1 MDQLFS
7 ITEDSSVKIDDKL
20 YQFRRLGKFLE
31 LEWEE
36 LLVSSFNI
44 ELPPTQ
50 LKDNSLNIQPTE
62 NTSRDDGIDNQT
74 GNISCQVYSI
84 IEQMKISAEEFNF
97 VENVIMELKKLLKEI
112 VQQNCVVGMYRNNFL
127 QLQNHPISSQYLI
140 FMYMSNGK
148 L

>member
-7 ITEDSSVKIDDKL
+7 ITEDSSVKIDEQL

-62 NTSRDDGIDNQT
+62 NTSRDESIDNQT

-84 IEQMKISAEEFNF
+84 IEQMKISDEEFNF
-97 VENVIMELKKLLKEI
+97 VENVIKELKKLLNTI
-112 VQQNCVVGMYRNNFL
+112 LQQNCVVGMYRNNFL